1 MEGCLHKSWPN
12 NPPTWRG
19 TKTAD
24 WTYEEEKQ
32 RGRRF
37 HLSREDGATQSWL
50 QSVIFLMKFLPC
62 YPSLLCANT
71 RSAVNKMDE
80 ISTTLKTK
88 SVSCFVATETWFRD
102 IHHHNMFCIE
112 DFTCFRD
119 DRTGRVGG
127 GVAIWA
133 KQTLNAKRVP
143 LPLKPDYIECV
154 AITLASCYLVIR
166 CYFPPDMAI
175 SKRKE

>member
-1 MEGCLHKSWPN
+1 
-12 NPPTWRG
+12 
-19 TKTAD
+19 
-24 WTYEEEKQ
+24 
-32 RGRRF
+32 
-37 HLSREDGATQSWL
+37 
-50 QSVIFLMKFLPC
+50 MKFLPC

-88 SVSCFVATETWFRD
+88 NVCCFVATETWFRD

-143 LPLKPDYIECV
+143 LPSDAKFSIF
-154 AITLASCYLVIR
+154 SFSKFSGKFSKH
-166 CYFPPDMAI
+166 FPENFP
-175 SKRKE
+175 KNGKF